1 MTDPIPQELL
11 KKLVEEADLAA
22 VENVREGRG
31 GPFGASL
38 NVINLENGHVL
49 RIGQVAG
56 NAVLETGVGSA
67 HAEDQ
72 ALSPENVRALKA
84 NLKDRDP
91 SKTAVIVASSAESCP
106 ACQAKLEILARI
118 LVDERLIQLG
128 HFIVAYGATYGD
140 TLRVA
145 GFNDEPYHADM
156 LKPEGARLIR
166 IEDVPRDQ
174 LPGAVQFK
182 LQHALAVVQ
191 SHGGLFAGQ
200 DDRHIHFTLTPEVTA
215 MRAACQAQKNKGAE
229 EPWDLHKA
237 TLYTTTAQIGPLGY
251 AEAQWTNIARWV
263 RVTDSAHIAPEAP
276 AISNNNLFRAVTAR
290 PYNNQYSALR
300 VMRIEP
306 FANLG
311 QQEWARLQAQNP
323 ERLKN
328 YNGITS

>member
-84 NLKDRDP
+84 NLKDRD
-91 SKTAVIVASSAESCP
+91 SAKTAVIVASSAESCP

-128 HFIVAYGATYGD
+128 HFIVA
-140 TLRVA
+140 
-145 GFNDEPYHADM
+145 
-156 LKPEGARLIR
+156 
-166 IEDVPRDQ
+166 
-174 LPGAVQFK
+174 
-182 LQHALAVVQ
+182 
-191 SHGGLFAGQ
+191 
-200 DDRHIHFTLTPEVTA
+200 
-215 MRAACQAQKNKGAE
+215 
-229 EPWDLHKA
+229 
-237 TLYTTTAQIGPLGY
+237 
-251 AEAQWTNIARWV
+251 
-263 RVTDSAHIAPEAP
+263 
-276 AISNNNLFRAVTAR
+276 
-290 PYNNQYSALR
+290 
-300 VMRIEP
+300 
-306 FANLG
+306 
-311 QQEWARLQAQNP
+311 
-323 ERLKN
+323 
-328 YNGITS
+328 